1 MSTASSSSIST
12 PFLSEEPTPPRT
24 QDWKREI
31 SHLVESR
38 RERRTNAVQP
48 SADPAIVSRSQTST
62 QERAARAAK
71 IAATVAARY
80 AAAPTYTELWQQQ
93 KSGGASTSASL
104 LEAEKPQEAIS
115 EAGTRAML
123 AADAIGND
131 ADNIHGELP
140 FDAAPPSPA
149 TEMAPAPEDLF
160 ASAWIT
166 PPIPLPANLIEFPR
180 ERVAPRRARPKLAE
194 GPMGAQAQL
203 RIFEVDPE
211 TMAQQEAA
219 STIPSELPAES
230 APADVAA
237 VSDVADA
244 CASICLGAQ
253 PEATGQEEADAY
265 EALPLSLPTASL
277 HRRLMALVV
286 DFCLVT
292 CAFLSFL
299 FVFAVSTPHLPAG
312 KSAVVM
318 GGIVYFAL
326 WLLYQFLF
334 FSLSHA
340 TAGMYYARIALC
352 TFDDENPRRNAL
364 RRRIV
369 AWWVS
374 ALPLGLGFAWALLDE
389 DGLSWHDRMTRTYPR
404 SY

>member
-1 MSTASSSSIST
+1 MSTASPSAIST

-93 KSGGASTSASL
+93 KSGGASTSAGL
-104 LEAEKPQEAIS
+104 LEAEKSQEAIS

-123 AADAIGND
+123 AADATGSD
-131 ADNIHGELP
+131 ADNIHDELP
-140 FDAAPPSPA
+140 FDAAPSPA
-149 TEMAPAPEDLF
+149 TEMAPALEDLF

-166 PPIPLPANLIEFPR
+166 PPTPLPANLIEFPR

-219 STIPSELPAES
+219 STIPSELPAEPT
-230 APADVAA
+230 PADVAA
-237 VSDVADA
+237 VSDVADT
-244 CASICLGAQ
+244 CASICLDAQ
-253 PEATGQEEADAY
+253 PEVTGQEEADAY

-299 FVFAVSTPHLPAG
+299 FVFAISTPHLPAG